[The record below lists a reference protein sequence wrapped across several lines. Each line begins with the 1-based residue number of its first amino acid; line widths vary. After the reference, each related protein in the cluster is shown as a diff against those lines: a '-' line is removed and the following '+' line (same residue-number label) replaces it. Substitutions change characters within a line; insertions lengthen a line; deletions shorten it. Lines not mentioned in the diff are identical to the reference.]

1 MKKENKS
8 SNLNVR
14 MSASDLQEL
23 DFFTSFWYKRGLD
36 MGNSELV
43 RNALKEYM
51 DAYEI
56 SRVILEGNL
65 VGVRMNPM
73 SYKFADLFDM
83 VADAQDAMMKETDP
97 SKKYLLGKQFEL
109 LQKALTLE
117 LSAESIKKA
126 HRIETPEKLTQEIYK
141 REGRII
147 ANVGVRK

>member
-1 MKKENKS
+1 MKKENKN
-8 SNLNVR
+8 SNLHVR
-14 MSASDLQEL
+14 ITESDLQKL

-36 MGNSELV
+36 MGNAELA
-43 RNALKEYM
+43 RNAMDEYIE
-51 DAYEI
+51 AYDI
-56 SRVILEGNL
+56 SKVILEGNL

-141 REGRII
+141 REGKII